1 MTNMA
6 DLFLRFVANERLT
19 RSAGLKRMASNVAIF
34 AAGLRGSGCG
44 IVTCEGLELLYFTT
58 WRPLP
63 PLLVYFRSKRPDL
76 GNY

>member
-1 MTNMA
+1 
-6 DLFLRFVANERLT
+6 
-19 RSAGLKRMASNVAIF
+19 MASNVAIF